1 MSVPDQFT
9 GWVGHDES
17 AVQGKMKWESFTPRP
32 FTEDDVD
39 IEISHC
45 GVCATDNHTL
55 RSGWGPTTFPC
66 VVGHEIVGRAVRVG
80 SNVTHLKAGDRV
92 GVGAQGDS
100 CRKPDCP
107 ECADGAE
114 NHCTG
119 MINTYAMRWPFPNE
133 SWIGYGGY
141 ANYHRAVGRFTFKI
155 PEGLSSQE
163 AAPML
168 CAGITTYS
176 PLKRNGVGPGSRVG
190 IVGIGGLGHY
200 GLIWAK
206 ALGAKEVVAIS
217 RSGAKKAEAAEL
229 GATKFIATGEEKDW
243 AEKHARSLDLIV
255 STVSSHDL
263 PLTGYLSLLAVRGQ
277 FIQVG
282 SPEDLFPQFHAFHL
296 MPKGAKLGGS
306 VIGPPWE
313 INEMLQFAADKGIK
327 GWTKAR
333 PMKDA
338 NQVIV
343 DQEDGKARFRYVLV
357 NE

>member
-1 MSVPDQFT
+1 MSVPDQFH

-17 AVQGKMKWESFTPRP
+17 AVKGNMKWEQFTPRP
-32 FTEDDVD
+32 FTDNDVD

-55 RSGWGPTTFPC
+55 RSGWGPTIFPC

-80 SNVTHLKAGDRV
+80 KNVSHIKEGDRV

-100 CRKPDCP
+100 CRKADCP
-107 ECADGAE
+107 ECADGQE
-114 NHCTG
+114 NHCQG
-119 MINTYAMRWPFPNE
+119 MINTYAMKWPGTEN
-133 SWIGYGGY
+133 IGYGGY
-141 ANYHRAVGRFTFKI
+141 ANYHRSVGHFTFKI
-155 PEGLSSQE
+155 PEGLDSIE

-176 PLKRNGVGPGSRVG
+176 PLKRNGCGPGSRVG

-200 GLIWAK
+200 GLLWAK
-206 ALGAKEVVAIS
+206 ALGAKEIVAIS
-217 RSGAKKAEAAEL
+217 RSSAKKEEATKL
-229 GATKFIATGEEKDW
+229 GATGFIATGEEKDW
-243 AEKHARSLDLIV
+243 PEKYARSLDLIV

-263 PLTGYLSLLAVRGQ
+263 PLTGYFSLLATRGQ

-282 SPEDLFPQFHAFHL
+282 SPEDLFPAFHAFHL

-313 INEMLQFAADKGIK
+313 INEMLELAASKGLK
-327 GWTKAR
+327 GWTEAR

-357 NE
+357 N